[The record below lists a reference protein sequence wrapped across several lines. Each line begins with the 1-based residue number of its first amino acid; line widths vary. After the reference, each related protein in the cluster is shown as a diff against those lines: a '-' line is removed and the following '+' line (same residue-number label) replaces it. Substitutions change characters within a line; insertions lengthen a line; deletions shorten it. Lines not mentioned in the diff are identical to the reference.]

1 LQQFNVFVCLILRT
15 AILRY
20 CYWCTIIFYML
31 TAELI
36 NNNIPRLQLQ
46 DSIGKALRLISD
58 YRVTHLP
65 VVSENNY
72 LGMISEDDLLDADDE
87 KSPIEILQE
96 NFLLSSVKADVHFLN
111 AVNFSNQFET
121 SIVPVVNIVNE
132 LAGVITMV
140 DLLKTLGNFSG
151 ANEIGGII
159 VMEMERSN
167 FAISE
172 ISRIVESNDATIL
185 HLNTTTHPDTGLL
198 TVTLHINKKEI
209 SAIIAAFE
217 RYEYDIIFNF
227 GDEKFENNID
237 TNYRHLMNY
246 LDI

>member
-1 LQQFNVFVCLILRT
+1 
-15 AILRY
+15 
-20 CYWCTIIFYML
+20 
-31 TAELI
+31 
-36 NNNIPRLQLQ
+36 
-46 DSIGKALRLISD
+46 
-58 YRVTHLP
+58 
-65 VVSENNY
+65 
-72 LGMISEDDLLDADDE
+72 
-87 KSPIEILQE
+87 LQE
-96 NFLLSSVKADVHFLN
+96 NFLLSSVKANVHFLN